1 MVAAYA
7 QFGSIHEDSYAAPM
21 YASLAKLHAYQS
33 TALQLSFDGWNLDV
47 RRQMV
52 VLPTGTGK
60 TVLFATLPLFHK
72 FSGRI
77 LVLVQRDTLAKQAKE
92 TIEEWN
98 PYAGPVGIEMG
109 AKYHSSSERIV
120 VASVQT
126 IGKFT
131 SHQNEDGSIS
141 YKVSKR
147 LLKFNPEEF
156 DAVIVDECHHS
167 VAPGYKNIFR
177 YFGFLDD
184 HLEKIYPAPDRLLFG
199 VTATPRRLDRIVLSE
214 VYDKKVFEYP
224 IEDAIREGWLVN
236 PRCFRIRTSIS
247 LAGVNL
253 SDDDLEKLSKTV
265 NIPARNKLIVKEWQ
279 EKAAGRKTICF
290 AVDVKH
296 AVDLAR
302 EFRDAGVNATAVWG
316 DDPEKERKLKDFK
329 RGRYQ
334 VMTNCEILTE
344 GYDDR
349 SISCVILARPTDS
362 EGLFIQMVGRGMR
375 LEPGVLNLLQAIAN
389 GQAVTKHDL
398 LVLEVL
404 DAKATE
410 HNLAMSFAQAYEL
423 PDDFDLEGNG
433 LLDAKDAI
441 NRLRPRLKKSLS
453 PEDEERALA
462 EVKSMAELVE
472 MVNDRLHATVEEIDL
487 LKVSFDSMVLS
498 KSQLQWHR
506 LSKENYILMMPNN
519 LGYIRLWRNDDGV
532 IVIDGSRLREQHKFL
547 IRGSRRREDFG
558 RGFMAA
564 DQQVLRRFGQTIFG
578 TCERNT
584 NSASWKS
591 LPASSAQLGRLK
603 KLYDSHGMHM
613 PEGIT
618 RGEASL
624 LITQIMARSAAA

>member
-1 MVAAYA
+1 
-7 QFGSIHEDSYAAPM
+7 M
-21 YASLAKLHAYQS
+21 YNSLTKLHDYQT
-33 TALQLSFDGWNLDV
+33 TALDLSFEAWNLEV

-72 FSGRI
+72 LSRRI
-77 LVLVQRDTLAKQAKE
+77 LVLVQRDTLARQAKE

-109 AKYHSSSERIV
+109 AKHHAKSERIV

-131 SHQNEDGSIS
+131 SHPNEDGTIS

-147 LLKFNPEEF
+147 LLKFDPEEF

-167 VAPGYKNIFR
+167 VASGYKNIFR
-177 YFGFLDD
+177 HFGFLDD
-184 HLEKIYPAPDRLLFG
+184 NFEKTNPAQKRLLFG
-199 VTATPRRLDRIVLSE
+199 VTATPRRLDGKGLSE
-214 VYDKKVFEYP
+214 IYDRKVFEYL

-265 NIPARNKLIVKEWQ
+265 NIPARNKLIVREWQ
-279 EKAAGRKTICF
+279 EKASDRKTICF

-302 EFRDAGVNATAVWG
+302 EFRDAGVNATATWG
-316 DDPEKERKLKDFK
+316 SDPEKERKLKDFK

-334 VMTNCEILTE
+334 VMVNCEILTE

-349 SISCVILARPTDS
+349 TISCVVIARPTDS
-362 EGLFIQMVGRGMR
+362 ESLFKQMVGRGMR
-375 LEPGVLNLLQAIAN
+375 LEPGVLNLLLAIAS
-389 GQAVTKHDL
+389 GQNVAKLDL
-398 LVLEVL
+398 IVIEVM
-404 DAKATE
+404 DARATE
-410 HNLAMSFAQAYEL
+410 HNLAMSFAQAYGL
-423 PDDFDLEGNG
+423 PEDFDLEGIG
-433 LLDAKDAI
+433 LLEATGALNQK
-441 NRLRPRLKKSLS
+441 RPRLKKVESE
-453 PEDEERALA
+453 EDKQLELA
-462 EVKSMAELVE
+462 NLESMAELAERVK
-472 MVNDRLHATVEEIDL
+472 DKLRSTVEEIDL
-487 LKVSFDSMVLS
+487 LKVTFDSVVLS
-498 KSQLQWHR
+498 NSQLQWHR
-506 LSKENYILMMPNN
+506 RGKENYVLMLPSRM
-519 LGYIRLWRNDDGV
+519 GYIRLWRDKDGV
-532 IVIDGSRLREQHKFL
+532 IVIDGSHLKQQDNFVIK
-547 IRGSRRREDFG
+547 GSRQREDFG
-558 RGFMAA
+558 RGFVAA
-564 DQQVLRRFGQTIFG
+564 DQQVLRRFGKKVVDI
-578 TCERNT
+578 CERNS

-591 LPASSAQLGRLK
+591 LPASLPQTDRLK
-603 KLYDSHGMHM
+603 KLYGEQGRQM

-624 LITQIMARSAAA
+624 LITQMLARSAAA